1 MKERH
6 GAPETTRSTCGSFM
20 LDADKSKLPEG
31 LIGPVSEVPVQ
42 IEGIYSKA
50 LLDSGSQVTLL
61 YRSFYDTY
69 LKHLD
74 LQPVENLEI
83 WGLSSHKYPYDG
95 YLPLRLEFTES
106 VAGVHQVIDTLAIV
120 CPDPVKREGIAILL
134 GTNTSLVKKL
144 LESCREQ
151 AGEKFLNVLTIHP
164 VIREVYETIQQTD
177 VSQDDPDKHGTVWF
191 VKQNPVVLTPN

>member
-1 MKERH
+1 MKEWH

-20 LDADKSKLPEG
+20 LDVDKPKLPKG
-31 LIGPVSEVPVQ
+31 LGGPVSEVPVQ
-42 IEGIYSKA
+42 IEGIYAKA

-74 LQPVENLEI
+74 LQPVENLMI
-83 WGLSSHKYPYDG
+83 WRLSSHKYPYDG

-120 CPDPVKREGIAILL
+120 CPDPVKWEGIAILL
-134 GTNTSLVKKL
+134 GTNTRL
-144 LESCREQ
+144 
-151 AGEKFLNVLTIHP
+151 A
-164 VIREVYETIQQTD
+164 
-177 VSQDDPDKHGTVWF
+177 
-191 VKQNPVVLTPN
+191 